1 MARKKGSP
9 KTGGRKKGTPN
20 KATMFGT
27 QTIMDLL
34 DDYQQSGLMA
44 QDFKAIGPLGRLTL
58 MKDLAGYIIPKKKA
72 LEADVNVNSEAQQS
86 IIDLLRDLALDNE

>member
-1 MARKKGSP
+1 
-9 KTGGRKKGTPN
+9 
-20 KATMFGT
+20 MFGT

-72 LEADVNVNSEAQQS
+72 LEADVNVKTEEQQS
-86 IIDLLRDLALDNE
+86 FTDQLRQLAQDNE

>member
-20 KATMFGT
+20 KATMFGV

-44 QDFKAIGPLGRLTL
+44 QDFMALKPNERMTL
-58 MKDLAGYIIPKKKA
+58 MKDLTGYIIPKKKA
-72 LEADVNVNSEAQQS
+72 LEADINVSAEADN
-86 IIDLLRDLALDNE
+86 ICEILARLAEDNE

>member
-44 QDFKAIGPLGRLTL
+44 QDFKALKPSERMTL
-58 MKDLAGYIIPKKKA
+58 MKDLAGFIIPKKKA

>member
-1 MARKKGSP
+1 
-9 KTGGRKKGTPN
+9 
-20 KATMFGT
+20 MFGT

-44 QDFKAIGPLGRLTL
+44 QDFTALKPNERMTL

-72 LEADVNVNSEAQQS
+72 LEADVNVNTEEQQS
-86 IIDLLRDLALDNE
+86 LTDQLRQLAQDNE

>member
-27 QTIMDLL
+27 KTIMDLL

-72 LEADVNVNSEAQQS
+72 LEADVNVKTEEQQS
-86 IIDLLRDLALDNE
+86 ITDQLRQLAQDNE

>member
-1 MARKKGSP
+1 
-9 KTGGRKKGTPN
+9 
-20 KATMFGT
+20 MFGT
-27 QTIMDLL
+27 KTIMDLL

-72 LEADVNVNSEAQQS
+72 LEADVNVKTEEQQS
-86 IIDLLRDLALDNE
+86 ITDQLRQLAQDNE

>member
-20 KATMFGT
+20 KATLFGT

-44 QDFKAIGPLGRLTL
+44 QDFTALKPNERMTL

-72 LEADVNVNSEAQQS
+72 LEADVNVKTEEQQS
-86 IIDLLRDLALDNE
+86 LTDQLRQLAQDNE

>member
-20 KATMFGT
+20 KATLFGT

-34 DDYQQSGLMA
+34 DDYQQSGLMTE
-44 QDFKAIGPLGRLTL
+44 DFKALKPNERMTL

-72 LEADVNVNSEAQQS
+72 LEADVNLKTEEQQS
-86 IIDLLRDLALDNE
+86 LIDQLSQLAQDNE

>member
-1 MARKKGSP
+1 
-9 KTGGRKKGTPN
+9 
-20 KATMFGT
+20 MFGT

-44 QDFKAIGPLGRLTL
+44 QDFAALKPSERMTL

-72 LEADVNVNSEAQQS
+72 LEADVNVNSEAQES
-86 IIDLLRDLALDNE
+86 IIDLLRDLAQDNE

>member
-20 KATMFGT
+20 KATLFGT

-44 QDFKAIGPLGRLTL
+44 QDFMALKPNERMTL